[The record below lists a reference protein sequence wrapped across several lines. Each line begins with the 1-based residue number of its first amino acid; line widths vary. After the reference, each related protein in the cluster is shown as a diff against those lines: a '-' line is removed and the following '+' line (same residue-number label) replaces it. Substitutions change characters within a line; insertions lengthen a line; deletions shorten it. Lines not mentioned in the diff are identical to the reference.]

1 MHPHLSA
8 RLRRAR
14 TWTPGVLCALLAI
27 ALAMP
32 GLAIASHKSPKKRP
46 ASVPSC
52 KHFSLAKMAQL
63 LQVGSLEFEGAS
75 PLGNACTYKTPH
87 VAGHYAD
94 LLSVSVVATPES
106 VFLGAEQRGKTTA
119 AREHGAFGTLNSR
132 GVATFYVIT
141 DIASQGL
148 GPCRSPGATLPE
160 FGPPLCEGQPSW
172 STTAVYSY
180 ATLRPRGPK
189 AFVSVG
195 LADEPITGGL
205 DLVTTLNKKIVSG
218 QIR

>member
-1 MHPHLSA
+1 
-8 RLRRAR
+8 
-14 TWTPGVLCALLAI
+14 
-27 ALAMP
+27 
-32 GLAIASHKSPKKRP
+32 
-46 ASVPSC
+46 
-52 KHFSLAKMAQL
+52 MAQL
-63 LQVGSLEFEGAS
+63 LQVGSLEFEGGS
-75 PLGNACTYKTPH
+75 PVGNACTYKTPD

-106 VFLGAEQRGKTTA
+106 VFLGAEQRGKKTA
-119 AREHGAFGTLNSR
+119 AQEHGAFGTLNSR

-141 DIASQGL
+141 DVTSQGL

-160 FGPPLCEGQPSW
+160 LGPPLCEGQPSW
-172 STTAVYSY
+172 LKTVVYSY

-195 LADEPITGGL
+195 LAAEPLSGEL
-205 DLVTTLNKKIVSG
+205 ALVTALNKEIVAG